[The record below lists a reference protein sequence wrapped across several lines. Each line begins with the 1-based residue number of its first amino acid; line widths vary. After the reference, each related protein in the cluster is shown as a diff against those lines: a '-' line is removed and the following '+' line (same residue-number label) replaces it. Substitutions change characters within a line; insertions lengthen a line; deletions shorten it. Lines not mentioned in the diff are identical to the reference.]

1 MGDSSCQN
9 SSFPAAR
16 SSTPKRSADSAQTSS
31 ATAKKSK
38 PSSRAAVTR
47 PAACRRSTRRAVS
60 SAPVSST
67 RTGISTAASTPG
79 TLSLLQGI
87 TTSVG
92 GNCGFSPL
100 NTASFLRAQT
110 QFPIHQAELVG
121 LCALREAAGVTNPF
135 EPATRAQA
143 HVMGDLCDKALCGG
157 AAGVSL
163 GPGYAPGTTLEEMET
178 LCSCARA
185 HGRPASIDTRMYSM
199 TDLHSLQ
206 EAIELAEVTGCR
218 MIVSHFVYQYGVG
231 VEYEALEMLEL
242 ARDRGVD
249 VRLDSGMYKDWCSYI
264 GSALFE
270 PVTMRDNSIE
280 LRHLRVITGEHIG
293 KVPDQAL
300 YEHLR
305 AEHPND
311 AVVVN
316 TGDED
321 AIYTIQRY
329 PLTMVSTDTGS
340 YAPGEGH
347 PQIAGS
353 FPRYLHKMVIER
365 GELSWEQAIY
375 HTTLLPAET
384 FGFSHKGRIRSG
396 MDADLLVFNPETIR
410 DCADFPGLGYPDAA
424 PEGIRFVIVGGEIAA
439 RDGKATDVMAGKP
452 IEQFDNICS
461 THAKQANCK

>member
-1 MGDSSCQN
+1 MSKLFISGGTVIDPEALRRFRADVLCDGEKIEAI
-9 SSFPAAR
+9 FPGGCDAPCGVQTLDAAGCFVCPGFIDPHGHIDGCKH
-16 SSTPKRSADSAQTSS
+16 T
-31 ATAKKSK
+31 
-38 PSSRAAVTR
+38 
-47 PAACRRSTRRAVS
+47 
-60 SAPVSST
+60 
-67 RTGISTAASTPG
+67 G

-185 HGRPASIDTRMYSM
+185 HGRPVAIDTRMYSM

-249 VRLDSGMYKDWCSYI
+249 MRLDSGMYKDWCSYI

-305 AEHPND
+305 TEHPND

-316 TGDED
+316 TGDEN

-384 FGFSHKGRIRSG
+384 FGFSQKGRIRSG

-461 THAKQANCK
+461 THAKRANRK